1 MIKSNQVVM
10 KLKSQSNGLK
20 RFKLF
25 FFFFLRTIYRCYSK
39 LFDGGW
45 NGLGCCGQGTP
56 NLFGLKFCWAP
67 FSNLLGVLLPAPPTI
82 ASSTIASSTSIEFWK
97 VFRNSMRCWLESFI
111 HLLVVWVRRLR
122 PLCFLAAT
130 WVRRGVSES
139 FSFPCNWMKWER
151 LERKEEKNREK

>member
-1 MIKSNQVVM
+1 M
-10 KLKSQSNGLK
+10 KSQSNGLK
-20 RFKLF
+20 RFKFFF
-25 FFFFLRTIYRCYSK
+25 FFFFLHTVYICYFK

-82 ASSTIASSTSIEFWK
+82 ASSISIEFWK
-97 VFRNSMRCWLESFI
+97 VFWRCWLESFI

-122 PLCFLAAT
+122 PLCFLAAM

-139 FSFPCNWMKWER
+139 FSFPCNWRKWER
-151 LERKEEKNREK
+151 LERKEEKK